1 MSEDDFKTPSNR
13 NWGDIPRLFRQWGTP
28 TLGAS
33 VFLPVIFSFVVF
45 FVIVTDSFSFCFVQ

>member
-1 MSEDDFKTPSNR
+1 MSGDDFETPSSR
-13 NWGDIPRLFRQWGTP
+13 NWGDILRLFRQWGTP

-45 FVIVTDSFSFCFVQ
+45 FVIVTDPFSFCFVQ